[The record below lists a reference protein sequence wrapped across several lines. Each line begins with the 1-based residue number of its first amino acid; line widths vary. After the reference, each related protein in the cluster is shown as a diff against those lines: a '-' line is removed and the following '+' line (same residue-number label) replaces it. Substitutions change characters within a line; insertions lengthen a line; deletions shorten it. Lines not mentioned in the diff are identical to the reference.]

1 MSACP
6 YRKDFYV
13 KLGDNPTKVEEE
25 LKEYLAALHR
35 IVVILK
41 AFVDSKEAK
50 W

>member
-6 YRKDFYV
+6 YRKDFYA
-13 KLGDNPTKVEEE
+13 KLGSDDAKVQQDMRA
-25 LKEYLAALHR
+25 YLAAMEK

-41 AFVDSKEAK
+41 GFLDSKEAK